1 MFGKLIRFCM
11 KSASLQGLVQ
21 IDFMQFADHFNSPVF
36 DDDSTVNVLDD
47 KLRTMLHQAASKG
60 AIHIVENLLANGAN
74 PHLVDKY
81 GFNAY
86 GLAMREDQ
94 FATSFLIL
102 KSPSFPF

>member
-11 KSASLQGLVQ
+11 KSTSLQGLVD
-21 IDFMQFADHFNSPVF
+21 IDFMQFADHFNNPAF
-36 DDDSTVNVLDD
+36 HAETTVNALDD

-60 AIHIVENLLANGAN
+60 ATHIVSNLLQNGAST
-74 PHLVDKY
+74 HLVDKY

-94 FATSFLIL
+94 F
-102 KSPSFPF
+102 